1 MPTPPAVLRGC
12 VLSRRAFVCP
22 LVPRGGSGGAAQALR
37 PGRGHPPLRTP
48 AASMHTRLAGGCG
61 HPCQGQ
67 NSFETHADGFSTL
80 FTASAPAAAS
90 SSFPSPSSG
99 DEGAVASS
107 RTPPPRHRVSRWF
120 FPGLTREEEQID
132 GVGPT
137 ASKPAAASASSEEA
151 GEASAELRRVIGAED
166 GAAHTPQSAP
176 APARSGHGETAASTA
191 TDTTQSQVPAAALS
205 LDEALPS
212 AFCEYEARRNHRI
225 KAVLMATMGG
235 AFAKAGTD
243 SDGLRMSFSAAS
255 AAAAKEAVG
264 LRRMSSKLLLS
275 FLSCPD
281 SAWSWVDITA
291 HPTASLDEYRGAL
304 SEVLIDLGT
313 HETLVSDALEPMLL
327 PQTTVMRG
335 CHCLVVRYAEDA
347 AKASMDG
354 FQDLTN
360 RLTIFVTN
368 KRVITIHRLHCV
380 FVEKIKRNWTQLMK
394 ERDKAF
400 LLSLLVKEAVDT
412 FNTALARC
420 IVEFDGYEGSLFS
433 SERQRSTLA
442 RQIYHIKRRA
452 SVYTRTLSLIGDA
465 YSQVCG
471 ALPVMPNDVQFQDVQ
486 QDIAHVRSLSE
497 ELLNSADSGLQLL
510 FQLSSYQL
518 NELMRVLT
526 MFSAF
531 FIPLSFVASI
541 YGMNFAHLPLI
552 EDKNG
557 HKYCI
562 AMMVALGGGLGGW
575 FKFKR
580 FM

>member
-1 MPTPPAVLRGC
+1 MLTSPAALRGC
-12 VLSRRAFVCP
+12 VFSRWAFVRSF
-22 LVPRGGSGGAAQALR
+22 VVQGGGGGGVTRALR
-37 PGRGHPPLRTP
+37 PDWGRHLMHTP
-48 AASMHTRLAGGCG
+48 AASVRTDVAGSGVYP
-61 HPCQGQ
+61 HQEY
-67 NSFETHADGFSTL
+67 NSFEKHADDLGTL
-80 FTASAPAAAS
+80 FSALALYPS
-90 SSFPSPSSG
+90 SSPG
-99 DEGAVASS
+99 DEGIVAVS
-107 RTPPPRHRVSRWF
+107 RTPPPRKRVPRWF
-120 FPGLTREEEQID
+120 FPGLTGEVEQRG
-132 GVGPT
+132 GVE
-137 ASKPAAASASSEEA
+137 PAANKLTATSGEREGMTHASTESRRMSSA
-151 GEASAELRRVIGAED
+151 GD
-166 GAAHTPQSAP
+166 TAAHTSQAASEPARGEHGGATTTTTTTTHFIVP
-176 APARSGHGETAASTA
+176 APAS
-191 TDTTQSQVPAAALS
+191 S
-205 LDEALPS
+205 LDDGLPL
-212 AFCEYEARRNHRI
+212 AFCKYEAQRNQRI
-225 KAVLMATMGG
+225 KAFLVTAMGG
-235 AFAKAGTD
+235 GFAKASTD
-243 SDGLRMSFSAAS
+243 SDGPRMSFSAAS

-264 LRRMSSKLLLS
+264 LRRVSPKLLIS
-275 FLSCPD
+275 FLSCSD
-281 SAWSWVDITA
+281 NAWSWVDITA
-291 HPTASLDEYRGAL
+291 HPTASLDEYRDAL

-360 RLTIFVTN
+360 RLTIFVTD

-380 FVEKIKRNWTQLMK
+380 FVEKIKQDWTQLMK
-394 ERDKAF
+394 EESKTF

-412 FNTALARC
+412 FNTALTRC

-433 SERQRSTLA
+433 SEGHRSTLA

-452 SVYTRTLSLIGDA
+452 SVYTRTLSLLGDA
-465 YSQVCG
+465 YSHVCG

-526 MFSAF
+526 IFSAF

-541 YGMNFAHLPLI
+541 YGMNFTHLPLI
-552 EDKNG
+552 EDKHG
-557 HKYCI
+557 HMYCI
-562 AMMVALGGGLGGW
+562 ALMVAVGSSLGGW